1 MVDKIFFFLIQLLEQ
16 WKTLSWE
23 INISEHG
30 IMQCTQIITSFCS
43 QVKQS
48 LFSINDSFKS
58 TPRPNWEMQMDWGND
73 V

>member
-1 MVDKIFFFLIQLLEQ
+1 M
-16 WKTLSWE
+16 
-23 INISEHG
+23 NISEHG
-30 IMQCTQIITSFCS
+30 IIQCAQIITSFCS

-58 TPRPNWEMQMDWGND
+58 TPRPNWEIQMDWGND